1 MRQPSGKNYKVL
13 KILIG
18 VDNASAVIVENG
30 TELEFD
36 IVEREVSQNEVKN
49 K

>member
-1 MRQPSGKNYKVL
+1 MTQPSGKKYKVL

-18 VDNASAVIVENG
+18 VDNAGAVIVENG
-30 TELEFD
+30 TELEFNV
-36 IVEREVSQNEVKN
+36 VEREVSQNEVKN